1 MNAVDFRGKV
11 MLCCLMVLVIF
22 MSGIFLRL
30 GTRHVLV
37 KRMGMNNAFTQMV
50 LFDVPALQQVSDVDR
65 KTVVIDWAKKY
76 PFDEEQSALGKLE
89 KLVKKASAVKG
100 FVKKI
105 EDDKI
110 GKWCRNY
117 LAFYSVLVEAGR
129 GMDNVLAWDIMTP
142 GMDVYRLQDGYLTYS
157 YKKMDMAEHIG
168 AVTEF
173 AQFVSQQGGRLLYVQ
188 SPGKTNPFGDR
199 ELDRLDY
206 ANYNTDM
213 LLQGLQEHGVDVF
226 DLRQEMYQDMGN
238 EGWHKA
244 FFRTD
249 HHWLPST
256 ALWAAEKLAARLH
269 ADYDV
274 DVDFG
279 HFSEADYDVVNYEN
293 YFLGSQGKK
302 VTLAKTTAEDIALYY
317 PKFSTDVRIE
327 ILSKGIDERGDFTV
341 MYDMNQVKKRD
352 FYGGNPYGA
361 YGYGDMPK
369 IKVHNFRNEHLRD
382 KKILVIR
389 DSMVDTVLP
398 FLSMGLKDITLLDV
412 RHFTGSVRRYVEDFK
427 PDIVVVMYKPV
438 TDVPIAWIGHKD
450 KFDFR

>member
-1 MNAVDFRGKV
+1 MNVVDFRGKV
-11 MLCCLMVLVIF
+11 MLCCLMVLVVF

-30 GTRHVLV
+30 GTRQVLV
-37 KRMGMNNAFTQMV
+37 KRLGMDNAFTKMV
-50 LFDVPALQQVSDVDR
+50 LFDRQELQVKEGATKTNVD
-65 KTVVIDWAKKY
+65 INWAAKY
-76 PFDEEQSALGKLE
+76 PFYEQQAASYQLGNFLRNMSGFKISIKKLE
-89 KLVKKASAVKG
+89 EE
-100 FVKKI
+100 KI
-105 EDDKI
+105 D
-110 GKWCRNY
+110 KWCRDY

-129 GMDNVLAWDIMTP
+129 GIDNVLAWDLMTP

-157 YKKMDMAEHIG
+157 YKKLDMAEHIG
-168 AVTEF
+168 AVAEF
-173 AQFVSQQGGRLLYVQ
+173 AQLVSQQGGRLLYVQ

-213 LLQGLQEHGVDVF
+213 LLQGLQARGVDVF
-226 DLRQEMYQDMGN
+226 DLRQDMYRDMGN

-317 PKFSTDVRIE
+317 PKFSTDVRLE
-327 ILSKGIDERGDFTV
+327 IPSLGIDTRGDFTI
-341 MYDMNQVKKRD
+341 MYDMEMVKKRD
-352 FYGGNPYGA
+352 FYGGNPYAA
-361 YGYGDMPK
+361 YGYGDMPE
-369 IKVHNFRNEHLRD
+369 IKVHNFTNEHLRD
-382 KKILVIR
+382 KKILIIR

-398 FLSMGLKDITLLDV
+398 FLSMGLKDITLLDI
-412 RHFTGSVRRYVEDFK
+412 RHFNGSVRRYVEDFK
-427 PDIVVVMYKPV
+427 PDIVIVMYKPSY
-438 TDVPIAWIGHKD
+438 VPIVWNHKD

>member
-1 MNAVDFRGKV
+1 MNVVDFRGKV
-11 MLCCLMVLVIF
+11 MLCCLMVLVVF

-30 GTRHVLV
+30 GTRQVLV
-37 KRMGMNNAFTQMV
+37 KRLGMDNAFTQMV
-50 LFDVPALQQVSDVDR
+50 LFDRQELQVKEGEKKKNVD
-65 KTVVIDWAKKY
+65 INWAAKY
-76 PFDEEQSALGKLE
+76 PFYEQQAASYQLGNLLRNMSGLKLSIKKLE
-89 KLVKKASAVKG
+89 KE
-100 FVKKI
+100 KI
-105 EDDKI
+105 D
-110 GKWCRNY
+110 KWCRDY

-129 GMDNVLAWDIMTP
+129 GIDNVLAWDLMTP

-157 YKKMDMAEHIG
+157 YKKLDMAEHIG
-168 AVTEF
+168 AVAEF
-173 AQFVSQQGGRLLYVQ
+173 AQLVSQQGGRLLYVQ

-199 ELDRLDY
+199 ELDGLDY

-213 LLQGLQEHGVDVF
+213 LLQGLQARGVDVF
-226 DLRQEMYQDMGN
+226 DLRQDMYRDMGN

-317 PKFSTDVRIE
+317 PKFSTDVRLE
-327 ILSKGIDERGDFTV
+327 IPSLGIDTRCDFTI
-341 MYDMNQVKKRD
+341 MYDMEMVKKRD
-352 FYGGNPYGA
+352 FYGGNPYAA
-361 YGYGDMPK
+361 YGYGDMPE
-369 IKVHNFRNEHLRD
+369 IKVHNFTNEHLRD
-382 KKILVIR
+382 KKILIIR

>member
-1 MNAVDFRGKV
+1 MNVVDFRGKV
-11 MLCCLMVLVIF
+11 MLCCLMVLVVF

-37 KRMGMNNAFTQMV
+37 KRLGMDNAFTQMV
-50 LFDVPALQQVSDVDR
+50 LFDRQVLQVKEGEKEKNVD
-65 KTVVIDWAKKY
+65 INWAAKY
-76 PFDEEQSALGKLE
+76 PFYEQQAASYQLGNFLRNMSDLKLSIKKLE
-89 KLVKKASAVKG
+89 KE
-100 FVKKI
+100 KI
-105 EDDKI
+105 D
-110 GKWCRNY
+110 KWCRDY

-129 GMDNVLAWDIMTP
+129 GIDNVLAWDLMTP

-157 YKKMDMAEHIG
+157 YRKLDMAEHIG
-168 AVTEF
+168 AVAEF
-173 AQFVSQQGGRLLYVQ
+173 AQLVSQQGGRLLYVQ

-199 ELDRLDY
+199 ELDGLDY

-213 LLQGLQEHGVDVF
+213 LLQGLQARGVDVF
-226 DLRQEMYQDMGN
+226 DLRQDMYRDMGN

-317 PKFSTDVRIE
+317 PKFSTDVRLE
-327 ILSKGIDERGDFTV
+327 IPSLGIDTRGDFTI
-341 MYDMNQVKKRD
+341 MYDMEMVKKRD
-352 FYGGNPYGA
+352 FYGGNPYAA
-361 YGYGDMPK
+361 YGYGDMPE
-369 IKVHNFRNEHLRD
+369 IKVHNFTNEHLRD
-382 KKILVIR
+382 KKILIIR

-398 FLSMGLKDITLLDV
+398 FLSMGLKDITLLDI
-412 RHFTGSVRRYVEDFK
+412 RHFNGSVRRYVEDCK
-427 PDIVVVMYKPV
+427 PDIVIVMYKLSCE
-438 TDVPIAWIGHKD
+438 PIVWNHKD

>member
-1 MNAVDFRGKV
+1 MNVVDFRGKV
-11 MLCCLMVLVIF
+11 MLCCLMVLVVF

-30 GTRHVLV
+30 GTRQVLV
-37 KRMGMNNAFTQMV
+37 KRLGMDNAFTQMV
-50 LFDVPALQQVSDVDR
+50 LFDRQELQVKEGEKKKNVD
-65 KTVVIDWAKKY
+65 INWAAKY
-76 PFDEEQSALGKLE
+76 PFYEQQAASYQLGNFLRNMSGLRISIKKLE
-89 KLVKKASAVKG
+89 EE
-100 FVKKI
+100 KI
-105 EDDKI
+105 D
-110 GKWCRNY
+110 KWCRDY

-129 GMDNVLAWDIMTP
+129 GIDNVLAWDIMTP

-157 YKKMDMAEHIG
+157 YRKLDMAEHIG
-168 AVTEF
+168 AVAEF
-173 AQFVSQQGGRLLYVQ
+173 AQLVSQQGGRLLYVQ

-199 ELDRLDY
+199 ELDGLDY

-213 LLQGLQEHGVDVF
+213 LLQGLQARGVDVF
-226 DLRQEMYQDMGN
+226 DLRQDMYRDMGN

-317 PKFSTDVRIE
+317 PKFSTDVRLE
-327 ILSKGIDERGDFTV
+327 IPSLGIDTRGDFTI
-341 MYDMNQVKKRD
+341 MYDMEMVKKRD
-352 FYGGNPYGA
+352 FYGGNPYAA
-361 YGYGDMPK
+361 YGYGDMPE
-369 IKVHNFRNEHLRD
+369 IKVHNFTNEYLRD
-382 KKILVIR
+382 KKILIIK

-398 FLSMGLKDITLLDV
+398 FLSMGLKDITLLDI
-412 RHFTGSVRRYVEDFK
+412 RHFNGSVRRYVEDFK
-427 PDIVVVMYKPV
+427 PDIVIVMYKLSCE
-438 TDVPIAWIGHKD
+438 PIVWNHKD

>member
-1 MNAVDFRGKV
+1 MNVVDFRGKV
-11 MLCCLMVLVIF
+11 MLCCLMVLVVF

-30 GTRHVLV
+30 GTRQVLV
-37 KRMGMNNAFTQMV
+37 NRLGMDNAFTQMV
-50 LFDVPALQQVSDVDR
+50 LFDRHALQVKETEKKKNVD
-65 KTVVIDWAKKY
+65 INWAAKY
-76 PFDEEQSALGKLE
+76 PFYEQQAASYQLGNLLRNMSGLKLSIKKLE
-89 KLVKKASAVKG
+89 KE
-100 FVKKI
+100 KI
-105 EDDKI
+105 D
-110 GKWCRNY
+110 KWCRDY
-117 LAFYSVLVEAGR
+117 MAFYSVLVEAGR
-129 GMDNVLAWDIMTP
+129 GIDNVLAWDLMTP

-157 YKKMDMAEHIG
+157 YRKLDMAEHIG
-168 AVTEF
+168 AVAEF
-173 AQFVSQQGGRLLYVQ
+173 AQLVSQQGGRLLYVQ

-199 ELDRLDY
+199 ELDGLDY

-213 LLQGLQEHGVDVF
+213 LLQGLQARGVDVF
-226 DLRQEMYQDMGN
+226 DLRQDMYRDMGN

-317 PKFSTDVRIE
+317 PKFSTDVRLE
-327 ILSKGIDERGDFTV
+327 IPSLGIDTRGDFTI
-341 MYDMNQVKKRD
+341 MYDMEMVKKRD
-352 FYGGNPYGA
+352 FYGGNPYAA
-361 YGYGDMPK
+361 YGYGDMPE
-369 IKVHNFRNEHLRD
+369 IKVHNFTNEHLRD
-382 KKILVIR
+382 KKILIIR

-398 FLSMGLKDITLLDV
+398 FLSMGLKDITLLDI
-412 RHFTGSVRRYVEDFK
+412 RHFNGSVRRYVEDFK
-427 PDIVVVMYKPV
+427 PDIVIVMYKPSYE
-438 TDVPIAWIGHKD
+438 PIVWNHKD

>member
-1 MNAVDFRGKV
+1 MNVVDFRGKV
-11 MLCCLMVLVIF
+11 MLCCLMVLVVF

-30 GTRHVLV
+30 GTRQVLV
-37 KRMGMNNAFTQMV
+37 KRLGMDNAFTQMV
-50 LFDVPALQQVSDVDR
+50 LFDRQELQVKEGEKKKNVD
-65 KTVVIDWAKKY
+65 INWAAKY
-76 PFDEEQSALGKLE
+76 PFYEQQAASYQLGNFLWNMSGFKISIKKLE
-89 KLVKKASAVKG
+89 EE
-100 FVKKI
+100 KI
-105 EDDKI
+105 D
-110 GKWCRNY
+110 KWCRDY

-129 GMDNVLAWDIMTP
+129 GIDNVLAWDLMTP
-142 GMDVYRLQDGYLTYS
+142 GMDVYRFQDGYLTYS
-157 YKKMDMAEHIG
+157 YKKLDMAEHIG
-168 AVTEF
+168 AVAEF
-173 AQFVSQQGGRLLYVQ
+173 AQLVSQQGGRLLYVQ

-199 ELDRLDY
+199 ELDGLDY

-213 LLQGLQEHGVDVF
+213 LLQGLQARGVDVF
-226 DLRQEMYQDMGN
+226 DLRQDMYRDMGN

-279 HFSEADYDVVNYEN
+279 HFSEADYDVFNYEN

-317 PKFSTDVRIE
+317 PKFSTDVRLE
-327 ILSKGIDERGDFTV
+327 IPSLGIDTRGDFTI
-341 MYDMNQVKKRD
+341 MYDMEMVKKRD
-352 FYGGNPYGA
+352 FYGGHPYAA
-361 YGYGDMPK
+361 YGYGDMPE
-369 IKVHNFRNEHLRD
+369 IKVHNFTNEYLRD
-382 KKILVIR
+382 KKILIIK

-398 FLSMGLKDITLLDV
+398 FLSMGLKDITLLDI
-412 RHFTGSVRRYVEDFK
+412 RHFNGSVRRYVEDCK
-427 PDIVVVMYKPV
+427 PDIVIVMYKPSYE
-438 TDVPIAWIGHKD
+438 PIVWNHKD

>member
-1 MNAVDFRGKV
+1 MNVVDFRGKV
-11 MLCCLMVLVIF
+11 MLCCLMVLVVF

-30 GTRHVLV
+30 GTRQVLV
-37 KRMGMNNAFTQMV
+37 KRLGMDNAFTQMV
-50 LFDVPALQQVSDVDR
+50 LFDRQELQVKEGEKKKNVD
-65 KTVVIDWAKKY
+65 INWAAKY
-76 PFDEEQSALGKLE
+76 PFYEQQAASYQLGNLLRNMSGLKLSIKKLE
-89 KLVKKASAVKG
+89 KE
-100 FVKKI
+100 KI
-105 EDDKI
+105 D
-110 GKWCRNY
+110 KWCRDY

-129 GMDNVLAWDIMTP
+129 GIDNVLAWDLMTP

-157 YKKMDMAEHIG
+157 YRKLDMAEHIG
-168 AVTEF
+168 AVAEF
-173 AQFVSQQGGRLLYVQ
+173 AQLVSQQGGRLLYVQ

-199 ELDRLDY
+199 ELDGLDY

-213 LLQGLQEHGVDVF
+213 LLQGLQARGVDVF
-226 DLRQEMYQDMGN
+226 DLRQDMYRDMGN

-317 PKFSTDVRIE
+317 PKFSTDVRLE
-327 ILSKGIDERGDFTV
+327 IPSLGIDTRGDFTI
-341 MYDMNQVKKRD
+341 MYDMEMVKKRD
-352 FYGGNPYGA
+352 FYGGNPYAA
-361 YGYGDMPK
+361 YGYGDMPE
-369 IKVHNFRNEHLRD
+369 IKVHNFTNEYLRD
-382 KKILVIR
+382 KKILIIK

-398 FLSMGLKDITLLDV
+398 FLSMGLKDITLLDI
-412 RHFTGSVRRYVEDFK
+412 RHFNGSVRRYVEDFK
-427 PDIVVVMYKPV
+427 PDIVIVMYKLSCE
-438 TDVPIAWIGHKD
+438 PIVWNHKD

>member
-1 MNAVDFRGKV
+1 MNVVDFRGKV
-11 MLCCLMVLVIF
+11 MLCCLMVLVVF

-30 GTRHVLV
+30 GTRQVLV
-37 KRMGMNNAFTQMV
+37 KRLGMDNAFTQMV
-50 LFDVPALQQVSDVDR
+50 LFDRQELQVKEGDKKKNVD
-65 KTVVIDWAKKY
+65 INWAAKY
-76 PFDEEQSALGKLE
+76 PFYEQQAASYQLGNLLRNMSGLKMSIKKLE
-89 KLVKKASAVKG
+89 EE
-100 FVKKI
+100 KI
-105 EDDKI
+105 D
-110 GKWCRNY
+110 KWCRDY

-129 GMDNVLAWDIMTP
+129 GIDNVLAWDLMTP

-157 YKKMDMAEHIG
+157 HRKLDMAEHIG
-168 AVTEF
+168 AVAEF
-173 AQFVSQQGGRLLYVQ
+173 AQLVSQQGGRLLYVQ

-199 ELDRLDY
+199 ELDGLDY

-213 LLQGLQEHGVDVF
+213 LLQGLQARGVDVF
-226 DLRQEMYQDMGN
+226 DLRQDMYRDMGN

-317 PKFSTDVRIE
+317 PKFSTDVQLE
-327 ILSKGIDERGDFTV
+327 IPSLGIDTRGDFTI
-341 MYDMNQVKKRD
+341 MYDMERVKKRD
-352 FYGGNPYGA
+352 FYGGNPYAA
-361 YGYGDMPK
+361 YGYGDMPE
-369 IKVHNFRNEHLRD
+369 IKVHNFTNEHLRD
-382 KKILVIR
+382 KKILIIR

-398 FLSMGLKDITLLDV
+398 FLSMGLKDITLLDI
-412 RHFTGSVRRYVEDFK
+412 RHFNGSVRRYVEDCK
-427 PDIVVVMYKPV
+427 PDIVIVMYKPSY
-438 TDVPIAWIGHKD
+438 VPIVWNHKD

>member
-1 MNAVDFRGKV
+1 MNVVDFRGKV
-11 MLCCLMVLVIF
+11 MLCCLMVLVVF

-30 GTRHVLV
+30 GTRQVLV
-37 KRMGMNNAFTQMV
+37 KRLGMDNAFTQMV
-50 LFDVPALQQVSDVDR
+50 LFDRQELQVKEGEKKKNVD
-65 KTVVIDWAKKY
+65 INWAAKY
-76 PFDEEQSALGKLE
+76 PFYEQQAASYQLGNFLRNMSGLKISIKKLE
-89 KLVKKASAVKG
+89 EE
-100 FVKKI
+100 KI
-105 EDDKI
+105 D
-110 GKWCRNY
+110 KWCRDY

-129 GMDNVLAWDIMTP
+129 GIDNVLAWDLMTP

-157 YKKMDMAEHIG
+157 HRKLDMAEHIG
-168 AVTEF
+168 AVAEF
-173 AQFVSQQGGRLLYVQ
+173 AQLVSQQGGRLLYVQ

-199 ELDRLDY
+199 ELDGLDY

-213 LLQGLQEHGVDVF
+213 LLQGLQARGVDVF
-226 DLRQEMYQDMGN
+226 DLRQDMYRDMGN

-317 PKFSTDVRIE
+317 PKFSTDIRLE
-327 ILSKGIDERGDFTV
+327 IPSLGIDTRGDFTI
-341 MYDMNQVKKRD
+341 MYDMERVKKRD
-352 FYGGNPYGA
+352 FYGDNPYAA
-361 YGYGDMPK
+361 YGYGDIPE
-369 IKVHNFRNEHLRD
+369 IKVHNFTNEHLRD
-382 KKILVIR
+382 KKILIIR

-398 FLSMGLKDITLLDV
+398 FLSMGLKDITLLDI
-412 RHFTGSVRRYVEDFK
+412 RHFNGSVRRYVGDCK
-427 PDIVVVMYKPV
+427 PDIVIVMYKPSY
-438 TDVPIAWIGHKD
+438 VPIVWNHKD

>member
-1 MNAVDFRGKV
+1 MNVVDFRGKV
-11 MLCCLMVLVIF
+11 MLCCLMVLVFF

-30 GTRHVLV
+30 GTRQVLV
-37 KRMGMNNAFTQMV
+37 KRLGMDNAFTQMV
-50 LFDVPALQQVSDVDR
+50 LFDRQELQVKEGEKKKNVD
-65 KTVVIDWAKKY
+65 INWAAKY
-76 PFDEEQSALGKLE
+76 PFYEQQAASYQLGNLLRNMSSLKLSIKKSE
-89 KLVKKASAVKG
+89 KE
-100 FVKKI
+100 KI
-105 EDDKI
+105 D
-110 GKWCRNY
+110 KWCRDY

-129 GMDNVLAWDIMTP
+129 GIDNVLAWDLMTP

-157 YKKMDMAEHIG
+157 YRKLDMAEHIG
-168 AVTEF
+168 AVAEF
-173 AQFVSQQGGRLLYVQ
+173 AQLVSQQGGRLLYVQ

-199 ELDRLDY
+199 ELDGLDY

-213 LLQGLQEHGVDVF
+213 LLQGLQARGVDIF
-226 DLRQEMYQDMGN
+226 DLRQDMYRDMGN

-317 PKFSTDVRIE
+317 PKFSTDIRLE
-327 ILSKGIDERGDFTV
+327 IPSLGIDTRGDFTI
-341 MYDMNQVKKRD
+341 MYDMERVKKRD
-352 FYGGNPYGA
+352 FYGDNPYAA
-361 YGYGDMPK
+361 YGYGDIPE
-369 IKVHNFRNEHLRD
+369 IKVHNFTNEHLRD
-382 KKILVIR
+382 KKILIIR

-398 FLSMGLKDITLLDV
+398 FLSMGLKDITLLDI
-412 RHFTGSVRRYVEDFK
+412 RHFNGSVRRYVEDCK
-427 PDIVVVMYKPV
+427 PDIVIVMYKPSY
-438 TDVPIAWIGHKD
+438 VPIVWNHKD

>member
-1 MNAVDFRGKV
+1 MNVVDFRGKV
-11 MLCCLMVLVIF
+11 MLCCLMVLVVF

-30 GTRHVLV
+30 GTRQVLV
-37 KRMGMNNAFTQMV
+37 KRLGMDNAFTQMV
-50 LFDVPALQQVSDVDR
+50 LFDRQELQVKEGEKKKNVD
-65 KTVVIDWAKKY
+65 INWAAKY
-76 PFDEEQSALGKLE
+76 PFYEQQAASYQLGNFLRNMSGFKISIKKLE
-89 KLVKKASAVKG
+89 EE
-100 FVKKI
+100 KI
-105 EDDKI
+105 D
-110 GKWCRNY
+110 KWCRDY

-129 GMDNVLAWDIMTP
+129 GIDNVLAWDLMTP

-157 YKKMDMAEHIG
+157 YRKLDMAEHIG
-168 AVTEF
+168 AVAEF
-173 AQFVSQQGGRLLYVQ
+173 AQLVSQQGGRLLYVQ

-199 ELDRLDY
+199 ELDGLDY

-213 LLQGLQEHGVDVF
+213 LLQGLQARGVDVF
-226 DLRQEMYQDMGN
+226 DLRQDMYRDMGN

-317 PKFSTDVRIE
+317 PKFSTDVRLE
-327 ILSKGIDERGDFTV
+327 IPSLGIDTRGDFTI
-341 MYDMNQVKKRD
+341 MYDMEMVKKRD
-352 FYGGNPYGA
+352 FYGGNPYAA
-361 YGYGDMPK
+361 YGYGDMPE
-369 IKVHNFRNEHLRD
+369 IKVHNFTNEHLRD
-382 KKILVIR
+382 KKILIIR

-398 FLSMGLKDITLLDV
+398 FLSMGLKDITLLDI
-412 RHFTGSVRRYVEDFK
+412 RHFNGSVRRYVEDCK
-427 PDIVVVMYKPV
+427 PDIVIVMYKPSY
-438 TDVPIAWIGHKD
+438 VPIVWNHKD

>member
-1 MNAVDFRGKV
+1 MNVVDFRGKV
-11 MLCCLMVLVIF
+11 MLCCLMVLVVF

-30 GTRHVLV
+30 GTRQVLV
-37 KRMGMNNAFTQMV
+37 KRLGMDNAFTKMV
-50 LFDVPALQQVSDVDR
+50 LFDRQELQGKEGENKKNVD
-65 KTVVIDWAKKY
+65 INWAAKY
-76 PFDEEQSALGKLE
+76 PFYEQQSASYQLGNLLRNMSGLKLSIKKLE
-89 KLVKKASAVKG
+89 KE
-100 FVKKI
+100 KI
-105 EDDKI
+105 D
-110 GKWCRNY
+110 KWCRDY
-117 LAFYSVLVEAGR
+117 MAFYSVLVEAGR
-129 GMDNVLAWDIMTP
+129 GIDNVLAWDLMTP

-157 YKKMDMAEHIG
+157 YKKLDMAEHIG
-168 AVTEF
+168 AVAEF
-173 AQFVSQQGGRLLYVQ
+173 AQLVSQQGGRLLYVQ

-199 ELDRLDY
+199 ELDGLDY

-213 LLQGLQEHGVDVF
+213 LLQGLQARGVDVF
-226 DLRQEMYQDMGN
+226 DLRQDMYRDMGN

-244 FFRTD
+244 FFCTD

-317 PKFSTDVRIE
+317 PKFSTDVRLE
-327 ILSKGIDERGDFTV
+327 IPSLGIDTRGDFTI
-341 MYDMNQVKKRD
+341 MYDMEMVKKRD
-352 FYGGNPYGA
+352 FYGGNPYAA
-361 YGYGDMPK
+361 YSYGDMPE
-369 IKVHNFRNEHLRD
+369 IKVHNFTNEHLRD
-382 KKILVIR
+382 KKILIIR

-398 FLSMGLKDITLLDV
+398 FLSMGLKDITLLDI
-412 RHFTGSVRRYVEDFK
+412 RHFNGSVRRYVEDCK
-427 PDIVVVMYKPV
+427 PDIVIVMYKPSYE
-438 TDVPIAWIGHKD
+438 PIVWNHKD

>member
-1 MNAVDFRGKV
+1 MNVVDFRGKV
-11 MLCCLMVLVIF
+11 MLCCLMVLVVF

-37 KRMGMNNAFTQMV
+37 KRLGMDNAFTQMV
-50 LFDVPALQQVSDVDR
+50 LFDRQVLQVKEGEKKKNVD
-65 KTVVIDWAKKY
+65 INWAAKY
-76 PFDEEQSALGKLE
+76 PFYEQQAASYQLGNFLRNMSDLKLSIKKLE
-89 KLVKKASAVKG
+89 KE
-100 FVKKI
+100 KI
-105 EDDKI
+105 D
-110 GKWCRNY
+110 KWCRDY

-129 GMDNVLAWDIMTP
+129 GIDNVLAWDLMTP

-157 YKKMDMAEHIG
+157 YRKLDMAEHIG
-168 AVTEF
+168 AVAEF
-173 AQFVSQQGGRLLYVQ
+173 AQLVSQQGGRLLYVQ

-199 ELDRLDY
+199 ELDGLDY

-213 LLQGLQEHGVDVF
+213 LLQGLQARGVDVF
-226 DLRQEMYQDMGN
+226 DLRQDMYRDMGN

-317 PKFSTDVRIE
+317 PKFSTDVRLE
-327 ILSKGIDERGDFTV
+327 IPSLGIDTRGDFTI
-341 MYDMNQVKKRD
+341 MYDMEMVKKRD
-352 FYGGNPYGA
+352 FYGGNPYAA
-361 YGYGDMPK
+361 YGYGDMPE
-369 IKVHNFRNEHLRD
+369 IKVHNFTNEHLRD
-382 KKILVIR
+382 KKILIIK

-398 FLSMGLKDITLLDV
+398 FMSMGLKDITLLDI
-412 RHFTGSVRRYVEDFK
+412 RYFNGSVRRYVEDCK
-427 PDIVVVMYKPV
+427 PDIVIVMYKPSY
-438 TDVPIAWIGHKD
+438 VPIVWNHKD

>member
-1 MNAVDFRGKV
+1 MNVVDFRGKV
-11 MLCCLMVLVIF
+11 MLCCLMVLVVF

-30 GTRHVLV
+30 GTRQMLV
-37 KRMGMNNAFTQMV
+37 KRLGMDNAFTQMV
-50 LFDVPALQQVSDVDR
+50 LFDRQELQVKEGDKKKNLD
-65 KTVVIDWAKKY
+65 INWAAKY
-76 PFDEEQSALGKLE
+76 PFHEQQADSYQLGDFLRNMSGLKRSIKKLE
-89 KLVKKASAVKG
+89 EE
-100 FVKKI
+100 KI
-105 EDDKI
+105 D
-110 GKWCRNY
+110 KWCRDY

-129 GMDNVLAWDIMTP
+129 GIDNVLAWDLMTP

-157 YKKMDMAEHIG
+157 YRKLDMAEHIG
-168 AVTEF
+168 AVAEF
-173 AQFVSQQGGRLLYVQ
+173 AQLVSQQGGRLLYVQ

-199 ELDRLDY
+199 ELDGLDY

-213 LLQGLQEHGVDVF
+213 LLQGLQARGVDVF
-226 DLRQEMYQDMGN
+226 DLRQDMYRDMGN

-317 PKFSTDVRIE
+317 PKFSTAVRLE
-327 ILSKGIDERGDFTV
+327 IPSLGIDTRGDFTI
-341 MYDMNQVKKRD
+341 MYDMEMVKKRD
-352 FYGGNPYGA
+352 FYGGNPYAA
-361 YGYGDMPK
+361 YGYGDMPE
-369 IKVHNFRNEHLRD
+369 IKVHNFTNEHLRD
-382 KKILVIR
+382 KKILIIR

-398 FLSMGLKDITLLDV
+398 FLSMGLKDITLLDI
-412 RHFTGSVRRYVEDFK
+412 RHFNGSVRRYVEDFK
-427 PDIVVVMYKPV
+427 PDIVIVMYKPSY
-438 TDVPIAWIGHKD
+438 VPIVWNHKD